1 MNKGQKLY
9 LKAKKIIPG
18 GVQLLSKRPE
28 IYLPDKWPSY
38 YKSAKGCNIQ
48 TLDGK
53 NLLDFS
59 NCSVGMCPLGYAN
72 KFVNNEVQKNI
83 RNGNICTLNSPYEI
97 ELAKKMISLHPWSSQ
112 VKYTKSGG
120 EAVSVAIRIARA
132 YSKKEKILF
141 CGYHGWHDWY
151 IAANKNSSNLDQ
163 HLLPG
168 VSSNGVPNSL
178 KNTVIPFEYNNES
191 DFNKKFF
198 KNLKNLAC
206 VIMEPTRSVPPN
218 ENFIQNI
225 KKFCKKNNIILIF
238 DEITTGWRECLGGVH
253 LKYNVS
259 PDFSI
264 FSKGTSNGFPL
275 GIILGND
282 KLKAAETSFIS
293 SAYWTESMG
302 FVAALK
308 TIEYMEKNSVQKK
321 LIKKGRL
328 IKKIW
333 KDASEKYKVPI
344 EINGLDALAN
354 FSFRT
359 KHRNHVMT
367 YFTEQMLKFNILAN
381 GNFFPMI
388 SHKKNY
394 IDSYKIAFEKTM
406 RKIKKNFCNSKPK
419 LNLVK
424 KVKHFKFRNRDN

>member
-9 LKAKKIIPG
+9 SKAKKIIPG

-238 DEITTGWRECLGGVH
+238 DEITTGWRECLGGIH

-264 FSKGTSNGFPL
+264 F
-275 GIILGND
+275 
-282 KLKAAETSFIS
+282 
-293 SAYWTESMG
+293 
-302 FVAALK
+302 
-308 TIEYMEKNSVQKK
+308 
-321 LIKKGRL
+321 
-328 IKKIW
+328 
-333 KDASEKYKVPI
+333 
-344 EINGLDALAN
+344 
-354 FSFRT
+354 
-359 KHRNHVMT
+359 
-367 YFTEQMLKFNILAN
+367 
-381 GNFFPMI
+381 
-388 SHKKNY
+388 
-394 IDSYKIAFEKTM
+394 
-406 RKIKKNFCNSKPK
+406 
-419 LNLVK
+419 
-424 KVKHFKFRNRDN
+424 